1 MQCEVPKCSNSLPKN
16 PYVIRIEHGEEY
28 TDFTVCEECARLMA
42 VIEERSAELEKRDE
56 PF

>member
-1 MQCEVPKCSNSLPKN
+1 MQCEVPNCSNPLPKK
-16 PYVIRIEHGEEY
+16 PYTIRMELDEDYI
-28 TDFTVCEECARLMA
+28 DFTVCEECARLMA